1 MTSAVF
7 RNSSH
12 EMDCAS
18 LDRIRQKFQIVF
30 GSRCM
35 LGDDILIKRY
45 RISSEG
51 DLIMIIS

>member
-1 MTSAVF
+1 MTPAVS

-12 EMDCAS
+12 ETDYAT
-18 LDRIRQKFQIVF
+18 LDRIRQKFQLVF